1 MKTLCVQPNLPN
13 HIQYLQN
20 DLWAWNER
28 FSSTNE
34 LLMIPLF
41 FLWSIWPPGGRLLH
55 IGYGPWNNTGIK
67 SMCDQ
72 KWGDWNLV
80 KFGEAW
86 LLFGKWR
93 LGFWVSHQLLSKAVS
108 GDIKLSGRFCKLWV
122 LVKWKALAVAVL
134 SFCQVLW
141 YACCFWGCWGRRWR
155 WS

>member
-1 MKTLCVQPNLPN
+1 MKTLCVQPNLPK

-41 FLWSIWPPGGRLLH
+41 FLWSIWPPGGKLLL

-80 KFGEAW
+80 KFGETW

-93 LGFWVSHQLLSKAVS
+93 LGFWVSHQLLGKAVS
-108 GDIKLSGRFCKLWV
+108 GDIKLSGRFWKLWV
-122 LVKWKALAVAVL
+122 LVKWKAFAVAVCHFVKYCDML
-134 SFCQVLW
+134 AVFG
-141 YACCFWGCWGRRWR
+141 AAEGRRWW